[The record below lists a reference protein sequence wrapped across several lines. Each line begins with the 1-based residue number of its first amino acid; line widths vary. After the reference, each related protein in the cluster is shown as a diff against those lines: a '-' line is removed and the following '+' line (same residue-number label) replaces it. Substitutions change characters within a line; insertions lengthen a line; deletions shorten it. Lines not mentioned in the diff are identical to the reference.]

1 MSLEIGHA
9 VLVPFGKQKVSGY
22 VIEFLE
28 ETHLTTVRSI
38 SRILDPTPAF
48 DRESIPFFK
57 WIANY
62 YLSGLGEVIATALP
76 QETTKGK
83 SMLRCIQQQKLV
95 SPHWPKTL
103 FEVPIKLLY
112 FER

>member
-1 MSLEIGHA
+1 MSHFPYVQNLSRYHWMDSTIQCQKECLEIGHA

-22 VIEFLE
+22 VIEFE

-62 YLSGLGEVIATALP
+62 YPVDSA
-76 QETTKGK
+76 K
-83 SMLRCIQQQKLV
+83 
-95 SPHWPKTL
+95 
-103 FEVPIKLLY
+103 
-112 FER
+112 